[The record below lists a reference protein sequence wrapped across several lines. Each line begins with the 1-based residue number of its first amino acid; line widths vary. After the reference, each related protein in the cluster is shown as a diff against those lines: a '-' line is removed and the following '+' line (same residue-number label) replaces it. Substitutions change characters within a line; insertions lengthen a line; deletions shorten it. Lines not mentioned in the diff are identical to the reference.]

1 MILNLSIIILIV
13 FIISHVFEKIKIPK
27 LVGIIFLGILIGPYT
42 KEIFINNGVMIKNGF
57 IANHVF
63 ITDYI
68 MEISSDLKNIA
79 LIIILLRAGLSI
91 SKDILKKIGNNAI
104 KLSVIPGVIEGIF
117 VMILTF
123 FIFKI
128 SLYEAGM
135 LGFILGAVSPAVI
148 VPLMIELKNR
158 DYGKKNELPT
168 LILTGAS
175 LDDIVAITIFTVFLN
190 LSIGSD
196 TELYMQIINIPIKII
211 IGIIIGVVI
220 GKFYCGFFKKL
231 RGIRDTKKMIIL
243 IIIAIL
249 LCELEKYI
257 PIASY
262 IAIMIIGFVIKN
274 SYNELANRLESKLNK
289 VWILAEIMLFLLVGA
304 SINLNSINGYLLL
317 GACIIIFGLIGRGIG
332 VLISLYNSN
341 LNREEKL
348 FCIVSYIPK
357 ATVQAAMC
365 TIPLAMGAKN
375 GEIIIGIAV
384 LSILITAPL
393 GAIGIRFISKKYKL

>member
-257 PIASY
+257 PIAIY